1 MTHRI
6 ERIREYQRQRDEENR
21 LEALDLPG
29 LYNEIQ
35 KHYSQI
41 YELIATAEAWTEAGI
56 NKEDTKVLFGATADR
71 IGIVYNEEDKVAGI
85 GTTKLTVTLF
95 GGMGNT
101 DTEEEARAELLR
113 FIHGLDDFE
122 KSFYA
127 FIDGVVGADEEDDC
141 DDEDDCYD
149 ADLESEKDGERKRLS
164 DFSPRLIQND
174 WIQ

>member
-35 KHYSQI
+35 KHFSQI
-41 YELIATAEAWTEAGI
+41 SELIATAEAWTEAGI
-56 NKEDTKVLFGATADR
+56 KDEETKEFFGATADR
-71 IGIVYNEEDKVAGI
+71 IGIVYKEEGKVAGI

-113 FIHGLDDFE
+113 FIRGLDDFE
-122 KSFYA
+122 KNFYT
-127 FIDGVVGADEEDDC
+127 FIDGIVGSDGEDDY
-141 DDEDDCYD
+141 DDEDDYYD
-149 ADLESEKDGERKRLS
+149 DDEVRYEEEGVRKRA
-164 DFSPRLIQND
+164 DVSPRLIQND
-174 WIQ
+174 WIK